1 MALFSDPQLT
11 QLMEQYF
18 DHDCNPQF
26 LFQGSHEAIIEE
38 LKGWVVRRKEVYK
51 EQMELRDQA
60 QTQTKEGMSSPGK
73 TREPAYM
80 SASLKRY
87 SRTTVGM
94 NCTRSRRW

>member
-11 QLMEQYF
+11 QVMEQYF

-26 LFQGSHEAIIEE
+26 LYQGSHEAIIEE

-60 QTQTKEGMSSPGK
+60 QTSTKEVMSSKGK
-73 TREPAYM
+73 VKTPAYM
-80 SASLKRY
+80 SACLKRH
-87 SRTTVGM
+87 SRITVGM
-94 NCTRSRRW
+94 NCAISRRC

>member
-1 MALFSDPQLT
+1 
-11 QLMEQYF
+11 MEKHF
-18 DHDCNPQF
+18 DHDRDPKF
-26 LFQGSHEAIIEE
+26 LYQGSHEAIIEE

-60 QTQTKEGMSSPGK
+60 QTSTKEGMSSPGK

-80 SASLKRY
+80 SACLKRH

-94 NCTRSRRW
+94 NCAISR